1 MGDMY
6 TSIRFLKK
14 YMPCNHKRVWE
25 MCTARTGIRK
35 DFSLRNPFDQADFKE
50 LYKDV
55 FRKSEK
61 EILLEDGWE
70 PYATEDGSVEIT
82 KTVRGLPLETPYE
95 PRVGDH
101 ASDDEEFKA
110 LLGDMLDSVS
120 QSVKKLNAA
129 LDEALVRLPRKT
141 RTLTKAEAEAL
152 LTEKLGESVRIE

>member
-70 PYATEDGSVEIT
+70 PYATEDGIT
-82 KTVRGLPLETPYE
+82 HFKRLKPC
-95 PRVGDH
+95 
-101 ASDDEEFKA
+101 EECGKE
-110 LLGDMLDSVS
+110 MESH
-120 QSVKKLNAA
+120 
-129 LDEALVRLPRKT
+129 RKT
-141 RTLTKAEAEAL
+141 IGQMCKEEAKRMQEFD
-152 LTEKLGESVRIE
+152 ESVQQKLKDLGLL